1 MYNDINNDERMTMTT
16 TTKTTTTTTTRTET
30 FVGLP
35 DTAIGLIAKFNEAK
49 AAIKL
54 FEAEKA
60 EAEAA
65 LREMLQGAEVGV
77 IDGVER
83 LRISVRNNSKID
95 RELLKTAWPEAFE
108 ATLVVT
114 PYTVLQTK

>member
-1 MYNDINNDERMTMTT
+1 MTT

-35 DTAIGLIAKFNEAK
+35 DTAIGLITKFNEAK
-49 AAIKL
+49 AAIKAA
-54 FEAEKA
+54 EAEKA

-83 LRISVRNNSKID
+83 VRVSVRNNSKID

>member
-1 MYNDINNDERMTMTT
+1 MTT
-16 TTKTTTTTTTRTET
+16 TTKTTTTTTTRTES

-35 DTAIGLIAKFNEAK
+35 ESALALITKFNEAK

-60 EAEAA
+60 EAESA
-65 LREMLQGAEVGV
+65 LRDMLGSAEVGV

-83 LRISVRNNSKID
+83 LRISARTTSKID

-114 PYTVLQTK
+114 PYTVLRTL